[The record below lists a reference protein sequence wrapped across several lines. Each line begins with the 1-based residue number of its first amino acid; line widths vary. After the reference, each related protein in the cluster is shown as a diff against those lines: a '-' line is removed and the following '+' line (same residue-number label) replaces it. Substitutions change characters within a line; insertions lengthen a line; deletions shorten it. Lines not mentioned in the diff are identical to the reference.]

1 VGGHETAW
9 TTANLEG
16 SASHVREREGERH
29 KQKAHR
35 TESTD
40 HTHRRVSML
49 NSEQKRTRVVR
60 TLLCAVPSSRLT
72 VAVAVAVRAE
82 KPGAR
87 QSTWAACG
95 KRAHTGMVRDA

>member
-1 VGGHETAW
+1 MFESARAKDTSRRLNER
-9 TTANLEG
+9 NLLI
-16 SASHVREREGERH
+16 
-29 KQKAHR
+29 
-35 TESTD
+35 T